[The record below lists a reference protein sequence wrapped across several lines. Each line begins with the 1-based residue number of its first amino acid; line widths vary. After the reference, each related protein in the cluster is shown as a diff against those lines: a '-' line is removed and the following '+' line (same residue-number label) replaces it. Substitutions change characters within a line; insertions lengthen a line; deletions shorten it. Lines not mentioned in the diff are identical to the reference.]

1 MHAELPV
8 GAFVAALLS
17 LAPLP
22 WHWRARNVSTISL
35 IVWLFVMNVIAGVN
49 AIIWRDSAMI
59 MATVW
64 CDIATKLQ
72 VGATIALPACCLCIC
87 IQLEQIAS
95 VRMATMSI
103 DYKKRRMVFDAC
115 MCWLLPMVY
124 MALHYVVQGHRFDI
138 VEVTGCSANLYVSLP
153 AILLISVP
161 PLVISILMFIYAG
174 LALVHFFK
182 RRLTFGRHLDSS
194 GLTTS
199 RYFRLMCMSIVEMT
213 VGITISSIDTWSNYQ
228 YGMRP
233 WTSWSEVHSNFSQIN
248 QFPWVEIPQT
258 TRNWTLGLWWTV
270 PISSVI
276 FFAFFSFGEDAVREY
291 RACFMWFRRVVLRQ
305 NSKRDHGGMTVLGST
320 PSLTR
325 QVFFDSGSSSLI

>member
-1 MHAELPV
+1 M
-8 GAFVAALLS
+8 
-17 LAPLP
+17 
-22 WHWRARNVSTISL
+22 
-35 IVWLFVMNVIAGVN
+35 
-49 AIIWRDSAMI
+49 
-59 MATVW
+59 
-64 CDIATKLQ
+64 
-72 VGATIALPACCLCIC
+72 
-87 IQLEQIAS
+87 
-95 VRMATMSI
+95 
-103 DYKKRRMVFDAC
+103 
-115 MCWLLPMVY
+115 
-124 MALHYVVQGHRFDI
+124 
-138 VEVTGCSANLYVSLP
+138 GCSANLYVSLP

-161 PLVISILMFIYAG
+161 PLVISILMFIYAGKLCTFHHECACIDNVVTG

-213 VGITISSIDTWSNYQ
+213 IGITISSIDTWSNYQ

-305 NSKRDHGGMTVLGST
+305 NSKRDHDGMTVLGST

>member
-1 MHAELPV
+1 MMHAELPV

-64 CDIATKLQ
+64 CDIGEACYLTHASRLYLRVVATKLQ

-124 MALHYVVQGHRFDI
+124 MALR
-138 VEVTGCSANLYVSLP
+138 
-153 AILLISVP
+153 
-161 PLVISILMFIYAG
+161 
-174 LALVHFFK
+174 
-182 RRLTFGRHLDSS
+182 
-194 GLTTS
+194 
-199 RYFRLMCMSIVEMT
+199 MS
-213 VGITISSIDTWSNYQ
+213 
-228 YGMRP
+228 P
-233 WTSWSEVHSNFSQIN
+233 H
-248 QFPWVEIPQT
+248 
-258 TRNWTLGLWWTV
+258 
-270 PISSVI
+270 
-276 FFAFFSFGEDAVREY
+276 
-291 RACFMWFRRVVLRQ
+291 
-305 NSKRDHGGMTVLGST
+305 
-320 PSLTR
+320 
-325 QVFFDSGSSSLI
+325 